1 MSRFWETMD
10 IATSFSA
17 IPEIRLGEMLT
28 VNQQDVVEP
37 RALPNVGLLNL
48 DHDLEILTGKFRV

>member
-1 MSRFWETMD
+1 MD